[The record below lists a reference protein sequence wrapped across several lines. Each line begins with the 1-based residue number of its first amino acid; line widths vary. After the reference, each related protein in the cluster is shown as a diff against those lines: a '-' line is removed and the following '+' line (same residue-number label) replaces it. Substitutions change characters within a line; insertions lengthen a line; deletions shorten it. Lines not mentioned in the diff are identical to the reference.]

1 MRKKIIYLCAG
12 TFFLLVSCGKKA
24 EFTYE
29 LKNLDFVFE
38 GPYAGAETK
47 SAEAILNLDSVFT
60 ANKAD
65 IKQIKEVNLDNVTFE
80 MQGGK
85 TFDNFT
91 GLTVEFMS
99 DKNPTLTVG
108 SMGEL
113 EKGAQKVT
121 FQGSKEADADAFFN
135 EGKFFVMLTSNMK
148 PEDTLAYTVKGNL
161 TFKIVA
167 AAKAE

>member
-1 MRKKIIYLCAG
+1 MRKNVFYLCAG
-12 TFFLLVSCGKKA
+12 ALILLASCTKKT
-24 EFTYE
+24 EFSYE
-29 LKNLDFVFE
+29 LQGLEFAFE

-47 SAEAILNLDSVFT
+47 SAEAVLKLDSVFN
-60 ANKAD
+60 AHKAD

-80 MQGGK
+80 MEEGK

-99 DKNPTLTVG
+99 DNNPTLTVG
-108 SMGEL
+108 SMAEV
-113 EKGAQKVT
+113 EKGQKSVT
-121 FQGSKEADADAFFN
+121 FQGSKEADAEAFFN
-135 EGKFFVMLTSNMK
+135 EGRFFVMLTSNMK
-148 PEDTLAYTVKGNL
+148 PEDTQSYNVKGNL

>member
-1 MRKKIIYLCAG
+1 MKKHVFYLCSGALI
-12 TFFLLVSCGKKA
+12 LLASCTKKA
-24 EFTYE
+24 EFTYQ
-29 LKNLDFVFE
+29 LNNLDFVFE
-38 GPYAGAETK
+38 APYAGAETK
-47 SAEAILNLDSVFT
+47 SAEAILNLDSVFR

-65 IKQIKEVNLDNVTFE
+65 IKQIKEVNLESVKFE
-80 MQGGK
+80 MQNGRN
-85 TFDNFT
+85 FDNFT

-108 SMGEL
+108 SMAEV
-113 EKGAQKVT
+113 EKGAKEVT

-148 PEDTLAYTVKGNL
+148 PEDTLSYTVKGNL
-161 TFKIVA
+161 TFKITA